1 LHYTLPEYDISILI
15 RPAAGQLFRAT
26 MKIVNFFLWQPQTIV
41 KTKKTPTIMR
51 RFIFRNGGVPFPNRR
66 STAKL
71 I

>member
-1 LHYTLPEYDISILI
+1 
-15 RPAAGQLFRAT
+15 